1 MRVLLK
7 AEHSGSTKDQSRAR
21 QMVAKMGHS
30 MELLK
35 GCLRGPD
42 LARLMG
48 SVKEDQLEVQ
58 RARRMAHQRVRQRA
72 RRKVHPMVPQT
83 AVPMVDLRV

>member
-1 MRVLLK
+1 
-7 AEHSGSTKDQSRAR
+7 
-21 QMVAKMGHS
+21 MVAKMGHS

-35 GCLRGPD
+35 GCLRGAD

-48 SVKEDQLEVQ
+48 PVKEDQLEVQ
-58 RARRMAHQRVRQRA
+58 RARRMAHQRARQRA

-83 AVPMVDLRV
+83 AVQMVGLRV